1 MKKIVFSDI
10 DRTLAIKE
18 FVSEKN
24 IDAIKKYQELGNL
37 FVLVSGRVIPYVS
50 SLSKKIKASKYVI
63 CTNGGV
69 VYDYANNKVIY
80 KLTIPFK
87 VVEKLYNLACEKDLR
102 IIIGGVNTTFVNKIK
117 YPQRETIISDFT
129 KTIYEENPITQVTI
143 SHPDKNVMHEV
154 INEVQKFSAIEIINR
169 HRSLYDESFEDGGNI
184 WIDIATKN
192 VSKGIAIKKLAEY
205 LNVSLNDTV
214 RIGDDLNDL
223 PMFLEEGLNVA
234 VENAIPDLKNKAD
247 FITASCDNDG
257 VAMVLEKIIDKKI

>member
-87 VVEKLYNLACEKDLR
+87 IVERLYNLSCELDAR
-102 IIIGGVNTTFVNKIK
+102 IIIGGLNTTFANKVK
-117 YPQRETIISDFT
+117 YPERETAISCFT
-129 KTIYEENPITQVTI
+129 KIIYEENPITQVTI
-143 SHPDKNVMHEV
+143 SHFDKNVMYDV
-154 INEVQKFSAIEIINR
+154 INEVQKIPEIEIINR
-169 HRSLYDESFEDGGNI
+169 HRSLYDESFDDGGNI
-184 WIDIATKN
+184 WIDIASKN
-192 VSKGIAIKKLAEY
+192 VSKGTAIKKLSEY
-205 LNVSLNDTV
+205 LNVSLKDTV
-214 RIGDDLNDL
+214 RMGDDLNDL

-247 FITASCDNDG
+247 FITSSCQDDG
-257 VAMVLEKIIDKKI
+257 VATVLEKIIDKKI